1 MVNKIFDL
9 TKNYIPITD
18 EIKSFFKNDIVFA
31 YIPVNR
37 DSLIEKL
44 REIRDNDVISGYIN
58 IESFFTHIEDPTNL
72 VDCVIKIE
80 GELSNDGYFDS
91 IYDAN
96 VERRIAD
103 ISDFNDDFIDNVRN
117 LKLSFIKK
125 YLYTKDNIDLFLSA
139 NDVQISKSTYDEIC
153 TNFSRFN
160 SSILRNNCS
169 KFVQSCNSEEL
180 YKCYRAFLSKL
191 NRIIKD
197 YSNDFTSNIRKHNN
211 RRKVINVVNPVVCDI
226 YGTPQVKSYIE
237 KQYPK
242 IKVKSLLKKDFVSLI
257 GGF

>member
-9 TKNYIPITD
+9 NKNYIPITD

-37 DSLIEKL
+37 DNLIEKL
-44 REIRDNDVISGYIN
+44 KEIRDNDSVVGYIN
-58 IESFFTHIEDPTNL
+58 VETFFGYVENPSNMT
-72 VDCVIKIE
+72 DCIIKVE
-80 GELSNDGYFDS
+80 GELSNDGYFNS
-91 IYDAN
+91 IYDAD

-103 ISDFNDDFIDNVRN
+103 ISEFNDDFIDVVRN

-125 YLYTKDNIDLFLSA
+125 YLYNKENIDLFLTS
-139 NDVQISKSTYDEIC
+139 NDIQIGKNTYDEIC
-153 TNFSRFN
+153 SNYSRFN
-160 SSILRNNCS
+160 SSILKNYCP
-169 KFVQSCNSEEL
+169 KFIQSCNSEEL

-211 RRKVINVVNPVVCDI
+211 RRNTISVVNPVVCDI

-242 IKVKSLLKKDFVSLI
+242 IKIKSMLKKDFVSLV